1 MMANIGDLEIQ
12 LGRMPVKIAAI
23 MSEAKTQI
31 YNAMRVLLK
40 EYTSSQENLYLQEEQ
55 IDKCQH
61 FLDSIIEIINKTL
74 DNTTIQIVTLVQ
86 SSNSR
91 VIEIFNQLSSYKSVE
106 ELFEKLNREIKE
118 CKIENER
125 LRGLLIQKS
134 DFFKILSI
142 VEERKSLTKSELLTI
157 TGLSNKKISR
167 VLKELEGEGYIK
179 IDKSR
184 RPYRI
189 IFLKSPW
196 RI

>member
-1 MMANIGDLEIQ
+1 MTNISDLEIQ

-40 EYTSSQENLYLQEEQ
+40 EYTSSQENLYLQKEQ

-125 LRGLLIQKS
+125 LRGLLIQIYS
-134 DFFKILSI
+134 
-142 VEERKSLTKSELLTI
+142 
-157 TGLSNKKISR
+157 
-167 VLKELEGEGYIK
+167 
-179 IDKSR
+179 
-184 RPYRI
+184 
-189 IFLKSPW
+189 
-196 RI
+196 